1 VVWVPFNLADGTS
14 TMPTNSGSTTT
25 FPYEVVLG
33 RGSLTGGHQDGS
45 WNWSGGETNVRP
57 VGVAVSPVD
66 GALYISSDSQ
76 GYVYR
81 VGIKR

>member
-1 VVWVPFNLADGTS
+1 
-14 TMPTNSGSTTT
+14 MPTNSGTTTT
-25 FPYEVVLG
+25 FPYEVVLA
-33 RGSLTGGHQDGS
+33 GGNASAPRDGS
-45 WNWSGGETNVRP
+45 WNVSGGEQNVRP

-81 VGIKR
+81 VGLMR

>member
-1 VVWVPFNLADGTS
+1 
-14 TMPTNSGSTTT
+14 MPTNSGSTTT
-25 FPYEVVLG
+25 FPYEVVLSG
-33 RGSLTGGHQDGS
+33 GNASGSQDGT
-45 WNWSGGETNVRP
+45 WNVSGGEQNVRP

-81 VGIKR
+81 VGLMR